1 MKRIF
6 IGLALLGFALGTVH
20 ADGAHRL
27 GVGANYW
34 TALDSIKVND
44 VDDDGFSYL
53 VTYQYRPGLLG
64 LQLDVEFLPDRFG
77 KDAYAPAAYVVL
89 GGFIYAAAGIG
100 MIHQD
105 GDWADDPFLAL
116 KAGLDLEL
124 LPRIYFDIS
133 ASYRFDSKT
142 DLGDAVDK
150 IDTDT
155 LFLGAAVRFAF

>member
-1 MKRIF
+1 MKKILV
-6 IGLALLGFALGTVH
+6 GLVLLGLVLGTVN
-20 ADGAHRL
+20 AQGAHRL
-27 GVGANYW
+27 GVGVNYW
-34 TALDSIKVND
+34 TALDSIKVDD

-64 LQLDVEFLPDRFG
+64 LQLDFEFLPDRFG

-105 GDWADDPFLAL
+105 GDWADDPFYAL
-116 KAGLDLEL
+116 KAGLDLQL
-124 LPRIYFDIS
+124 LPRVYLDIS
-133 ASYRFDSKT
+133 ASYRFDSRMN
-142 DLGDAVDK
+142 LGDAVDD

-155 LFLGAAVRFAF
+155 LFLGLAVRFAF